1 MIAAVNGRFVEQTP
15 DEYTKSPWYDHYN
28 MDRIQ
33 ADKAWDISSGNTVC
47 VVVERSVAI
56 MRHRYIRKLS
66 VIMALAV
73 SLSFITG
80 FADKYVKAETK
91 YKEAPGISLPDVEH
105 NRQIEKTGEC
115 GEGLSYVLED
125 DGTLTITGTG
135 QIADEAFRDV
145 PAIRNVVINEGV
157 SGIGAMAF
165 LDTWNIVTI
174 SFPQSMRIIGDSAF
188 SVCRSLG
195 NVSIPE
201 GVTSVGE
208 GSFSCCFAMNKL
220 SIPSTLTDIGDNAF
234 YGCVSLDKIV
244 VSDNNPAYD
253 SREECNAL
261 IDSRSNE
268 LLVGCRSTVIPEGI
282 AAIGEYAFAS
292 IEGFTDIVIPDSI
305 KTIGKSAF
313 FSCIDLKNIHIPST
327 VESIGENAFFEHNRD
342 LAIHTKKDSYVW
354 SYAVDNKIAV
364 IDTGSTDSSMD
375 DKSAGSNSKEPDKAA
390 DIKQT
395 SEISNNTTVQSA
407 AMQGVVKKQTLS
419 IGKVKTY
426 RAKKLRKKSVSFKMK
441 VSSSGNGN
449 ITFKIKNGEAKYITV
464 NKSGKVTLKK
474 GIKKGVYNI
483 HITAHATPEYK
494 EAKKVI
500 KVRVK

>member
-1 MIAAVNGRFVEQTP
+1 
-15 DEYTKSPWYDHYN
+15 
-28 MDRIQ
+28 
-33 ADKAWDISSGNTVC
+33 
-47 VVVERSVAI
+47 
-56 MRHRYIRKLS
+56 MRHRYSRKLS
-66 VIMALAV
+66 VIMALTV

-80 FADKYVKAETK
+80 FANKYVKAETK

-125 DGTLTITGTG
+125 DGTLIITGTG
-135 QIADEAFRDV
+135 KIADEAFRDV

-157 SGIGAMAF
+157 SDIGEMAF

-174 SFPQSMRIIGDSAF
+174 SFPQSIRTIGDSAF
-188 SVCRSLG
+188 SVCRSLE

-208 GSFSCCFAMNKL
+208 GSFSCCFAMNEL
-220 SIPSTLTDIGDNAF
+220 SIPSTLSDIGDNAF
-234 YGCVSLDKIV
+234 YGCVSLEKIV

-253 SREECNAL
+253 SRERCNAL

-268 LLVGCRSTVIPEGI
+268 LLVGCRSTIIPEGI
-282 AAIGEYAFAS
+282 AAIGEYAYAS
-292 IEGFTDIVIPDSI
+292 IEELTEIVVPDGV

-313 FSCIDLKNIHIPST
+313 FSCIDLKNIYIPSS

-354 SYAVDNKIAV
+354 SYAVENKIAV
-364 IDTGSTDSSMD
+364 IDTGRTDSSID
-375 DKSAGSNSKEPDKAA
+375 DKSEGNKSKEPDKPA

-395 SEISNNTTVQSA
+395 SDISNNTTVQPVV
-407 AMQGVVKKQTLS
+407 MQGVVKEQTFS
-419 IGKVKTY
+419 IGKVKKY
-426 RAKKLRKKSVSFKMK
+426 KAKKLRKKSVSFKLK
-441 VSSSGNGN
+441 VRSSGNGN

-483 HITAHATPEYK
+483 YVTAHATSEYK
-494 EAKKVI
+494 EAKQVI
-500 KVRVK
+500 NVRVK